1 VFWHFGILAS
11 RPSDRTLKQMAGN
24 ISTFFERR
32 YAYLGVLPGKVGFG
46 LGSSEVRHANAA

>member
-1 VFWHFGILAS
+1 
-11 RPSDRTLKQMAGN
+11 MAGN